1 VGWRK
6 PSETARSQEL
16 VRSLIF
22 EGTKLAN
29 ASLFGEKSNRSNNWT
44 KLLKNWQKLWRHK
57 LYHCYNYY
65 VFAASKL

>member
-1 VGWRK
+1 MWKVGWRK

-44 KLLKNWQKLWRHK
+44 KLLKN
-57 LYHCYNYY
+57 
-65 VFAASKL
+65 